1 MIERAVGGI
10 QSLDAALSVLRTL
23 AASGSAMTLT
33 DLAKASGMPATKVH
47 RYLASFVASGF
58 VEQRERSGRY
68 DLGPAA
74 LSIGLSAMA
83 RNDVVNRVADALPDL
98 VEETGLTALLS
109 IWGDHGPTVVRWER
123 AAAFFITSLGLGTTT
138 PLINSATGR
147 VFLTYL
153 PRLVTQGIL
162 QREVLQSTTS
172 PDRSASASPV
182 IAKPGVAP
190 SDNGDP
196 DALAHRTRSNGYASV
211 DGRFIPGLAAI
222 AAPVLDWQME
232 ATCAVTLI
240 GTDTGII
247 GPKTH
252 AVQALKTFCAAFST
266 NSITNT

>member
-10 QSLDAALSVLRTL
+10 QSLDTALSVLKTL

-33 DLAKASGMPATKVH
+33 DIARASDMPATKVH

-109 IWGDHGPTVVRWER
+109 IWGDHGPTIVRWER
-123 AAAFFITSLGLGTTT
+123 AATFFITSLGLGTTT

-147 VFLTYL
+147 VFLAYL
-153 PRLVTQGIL
+153 PLRVTEEILRREIL
-162 QREVLQSTTS
+162 QSAHSSYPSRPDLLETAKLGAVS
-172 PDRSASASPV
+172 P
-182 IAKPGVAP
+182 
-190 SDNGDP
+190 GDGNP
-196 DALAHRTRSNGYASV
+196 DALAERTRSNGYASV

-222 AAPVLDWQME
+222 AAPVLDWQAE
-232 ATCAVTLI
+232 AACAITLI
-240 GTDTGII
+240 GTDAGITE
-247 GPKTH
+247 PETR

-266 NSITNT
+266 NRVANT